1 MKNTP
6 WSLFVVLLLL
16 ACEPEPLPVDG
27 VPAPEKTVVIGSQ
40 NLPTEFIAISVTEN
54 FNALEGGTED
64 DFEELIQT
72 LLLDGL
78 DLSVEVADSSYTL
91 NEINQ
96 TGVYVANDVPEIVG
110 EIYTLSFLN
119 PFNDE
124 SVTAS
129 VELLP
134 FIGFDSVNIYI
145 EETPFDSL
153 VNVVM
158 RVEDP
163 PGPNWYM
170 INVQLINEDFDFNTR
185 PFTELLTD
193 SVSTGSMID
202 YEFRV
207 FFRDYAPG
215 DTVMV
220 SMANISKGYYDFL
233 ELRGTRRG
241 FVGSLGEP
249 ITYPTNVE
257 NGLGYFHMHIPDVR
271 FFFPGLIE
279 DE

>member
-1 MKNTP
+1 MKNIL
-6 WSLFVVLLLL
+6 WSLFLALIIS
-16 ACEPEPLPVDG
+16 ACEPDPLPVDG
-27 VPAPEKTVVIGSQ
+27 VPSPEKTVVIGSQ
-40 NLPTEFIAISVTEN
+40 NLPSEFMAISVTEN

-78 DLSVEVADSSYTL
+78 DLTVEVADSSYLL
-91 NEINQ
+91 NEIDQ
-96 TGVYVANDVPEIVG
+96 TGVYVANGIPEMVG

-119 PFNDE
+119 PFNE
-124 SVTAS
+124 ETVIAS
-129 VELLP
+129 EKLLP
-134 FIGFDSVNIYI
+134 FIGFDSVNIFI

-158 RVEDP
+158 RLEDP

-193 SVSTGSMID
+193 TVSEGSVID

-207 FFRDYAPG
+207 FFRDYEPG

-220 SMANISKGYYDFL
+220 SMANISKDYFDFL
-233 ELRGTRRG
+233 DLRGTRRG

-249 ITYPTNVE
+249 INFPTNVD

-271 FFFPGLIE
+271 IFLPGLEGI
-279 DE
+279 D